1 MKKKILF
8 IFALL
13 TTMLVSCQLSE
24 VGEVLEEQCNTQFI
38 VSAETSMQSRTSV
51 VDLTRFVIEVY
62 ESDSP
67 SGEPVTHIEQSNNT
81 FNLLLK
87 DDVTYTFLFW
97 ADYGTPDSNS
107 GEYDVTD
114 LKAVK
119 ISKQPTNPAWSK
131 RVSFTKGEESMS
143 DYNVALSHSVA
154 QVNFIQGEDFT
165 KDDNTLKVTFPE
177 TYSLNVADNSTT
189 EIKNSGVS
197 IPTFYT
203 FTTTSKEQKNKIIGT
218 SYIIAKSVTSSDDAK
233 TVLNLATELNSGET
247 SLTIDNVPF
256 ARNYKTNITGGY
268 SNLYIN
274 TTNVTCDYEWNIP
287 PTPDPGSGTGSA
299 EPKYYARI
307 GDYYYS
313 DGSFLR
319 DYDDSKTCLG
329 IVFSIDSKD
338 GSKGKIVSLVNTNT
352 YWSSNFAFNNIQ
364 NTEDGEINYS
374 TILPLVDINCYK
386 AYSYCNDL
394 GDGWYLPAL
403 FELTELFSSR
413 EVLDKL
419 WLINLGEEF
428 ETGIFWSSTE
438 FDGNNAYAYNV
449 DGGNVEMI
457 NKYTE
462 CRVVAIR
469 KF

>member
-1 MKKKILF
+1 MIS
-8 IFALL
+8 
-13 TTMLVSCQLSE
+13 SCQQGE
-24 VGEVLEEQCNTQFI
+24 VGEVQEDKSTVQFI
-38 VSAETSMQSRTSV
+38 VSAESSMQSRTSV
-51 VDLTRFVIEVY
+51 LDLTRFVIEVY
-62 ESDSP
+62 ESASP

-197 IPTFYT
+197 IPSSYT
-203 FTTTSKEQKNKIIGT
+203 FTTTSKEQKNRIIGT
-218 SYIIAKSVTSSDDAK
+218 SYIIANSVTSSDDAK

-274 TTNVTCDYEWNIP
+274 TTNITCDFEWN
-287 PTPDPGSGTGSA
+287 TSGYAAPDPDSGTGSS
-299 EPKYYARI
+299 EVDTIKNPRI
-307 GDYYYS
+307 GYYYYS
-313 DGSFLR
+313 DSSFSL
-319 DYDDSKTCLG
+319 DFDDRKKCLG
-329 IVFSIDSKD
+329 VVFSIDSKD
-338 GSKGKIVSLVNTNT
+338 NSKGKIVSIVNTNT

-374 TILPLVDINCYK
+374 TIVPLVDINCYK
-386 AYSYCNDL
+386 AYSYCNSL

-403 FELTELFSSR
+403 NELIVLFNSR
-413 EVLDKL
+413 EALNKL
-419 WLINLGEEF
+419 WIITPEEEF
-428 ETGIFWSSTE
+428 ETGLFWCSTE
-438 FDGNNAYAYNV
+438 YDGNKAYAYNV
-449 DGGNVEMI
+449 DRGYMEMI